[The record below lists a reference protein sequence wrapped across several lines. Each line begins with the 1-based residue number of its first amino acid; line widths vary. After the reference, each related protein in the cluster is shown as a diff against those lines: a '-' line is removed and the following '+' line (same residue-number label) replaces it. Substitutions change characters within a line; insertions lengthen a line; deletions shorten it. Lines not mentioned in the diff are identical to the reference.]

1 MKTKHFKILGCA
13 ALSIMCAMVSH
24 AQSVS
29 STPVGYVTLTIN
41 GNGYTALSNPLE
53 NSVVYSGTAS
63 SVSGSTITSS
73 FSMTDSELSGTD
85 PNGSSTHYVQTS
97 DGIILDITANTANT
111 VTVAS
116 DVSSLISAD
125 DSITIK
131 RHSTLSDLLGS
142 DNSIGLTS
150 GGDVNSSDIIYV
162 MSGDGAGSYSSYYYQ
177 TDPFGGFLG
186 GDGWRIAG
194 DSFTDMSG
202 VTVAADDGVIVK
214 RISAG
219 DLSVVVSGTVNANDH
234 RRDLPAGYSLISYPF
249 PVDTTLDDSG
259 IYSASNGYVSGGDI
273 NSSDAVYVIS
283 PAGAFTLYYR
293 QTDPFG
299 GFLGGDGWRIAGDS
313 FTDAGTTVIEA
324 GSSIIINHRGSGLA
338 WTDALPYTL

>member
-1 MKTKHFKILGCA
+1 MKTKTLKLLGCA
-13 ALSIMCAMVSH
+13 VLSGLFAFVSQ

-41 GNGYTALSNPLE
+41 GDGYTALSNPLE
-53 NSVVYSGTAS
+53 NAVVYSGTAS
-63 SVSGSTITSS
+63 SVSGATITAS

-85 PNGSSTHYVQTS
+85 PNGNSTYYVQTT
-97 DGIILDITANTANT
+97 DGIILDITANSASTI
-111 VTVAS
+111 TVAS
-116 DVSSLISAD
+116 DVSSLVSAD
-125 DSITIK
+125 DSITVK
-131 RHSTLSDLLGS
+131 QHSTLSDLLGS

-150 GGDVNSSDIIYV
+150 GGDVNSSDIVYI
-162 MSGDGAGSYSSYYYQ
+162 MSGDGAGSYSAYYYQ

-186 GDGWRIAG
+186 GDGWRIGG

-214 RISAG
+214 RITAG
-219 DLSVVVSGTVNANDH
+219 DLSFVVTGTVNSNNH
-234 RRDLPAGYSLISYPF
+234 RRDLPAGFSLISYPF
-249 PVDTTLDDSG
+249 PVETTLDDSG
-259 IYSASNGYVSGGDI
+259 IFSSSNGYVSGGDI

-313 FTDAGTTVIEA
+313 FTDAGGTTIEA

-338 WTDALPYTL
+338 WTDALPYSL